1 MKTFTD
7 TQKKWA
13 MASALLLVLGFNV
26 SFNQHTGGIAS
37 MDMASEAD
45 DVIPGK
51 ITTSK
56 GVANVKYIK
65 TGDKE
70 VLALVPK
77 LTEGKGYCEECGFK
91 QYTLNVAFDKNT
103 KDIDSLN
110 VALMAKIEEGDKVVK
125 APPAPAKEKEEVEA
139 PEAQVKKVKAKLTFT
154 EKVLKKC
161 GTAKDDADTLDC
173 RINEIS
179 AVLSDEKVDQK
190 EVASFY
196 GKYVQQTLAKAI
208 ASDDQ
213 TVNQSGLDQ
222 LTSLQDNLITE
233 KGWKELRQRMGM
245 TLAASIGYA
254 GNTVKTF
261 YTNYQ
266 TAINAKDLNA
276 SSYWMNMYQNGQNS
290 VYAAKN
296 NFANIQTSWA
306 NNSLREQSIS
316 YGDLNPVVWAYTNNA
331 DQIFNQLVS
340 SPQNYNFVNGQLIT
354 SGPMNPANPSIP
366 GTITNPGTVLIQ
378 QPDGTLLAPRL
389 APGRGVGVSTNGA
402 QVVVPNLVPSTSVPA
417 TSSQGVQYIAVP
429 MSAMSGRVSGTRAQ

>member
-1 MKTFTD
+1 MKTFTY

-26 SFNQHTGGIAS
+26 SFNTHTGGIAA
-37 MDMASEAD
+37 MDLASEAG
-45 DVIPGK
+45 DVIPSK

-77 LTEGKGYCEECGFK
+77 VTEGKGYCEDCGFT

-110 VALMAKIEEGDKVVK
+110 VALMAKIEEDKAEKVV
-125 APPAPAKEKEEVEA
+125 AAPAKEKEEVA
-139 PEAQVKKVKAKLTFT
+139 PEAEVKKVKAKLTFT

-161 GTAKDDADTLDC
+161 GADKDDAEAVDC
-173 RINEIS
+173 RLTEIS
-179 AVLSDEKVDQK
+179 SVLADEKVDQK
-190 EVASFY
+190 EVATFY
-196 GKYVQQTLAKAI
+196 GKYVQQSLAKAI

-213 TVNQSGLDQ
+213 NENQTALDQ
-222 LTSLQDNLITE
+222 LTALQDNLITE
-233 KGWKELRQRMGM
+233 KGWKELRQRMGL

-266 TAINAKDLNA
+266 TAINTNDLNA
-276 SSYWMNMYQNGQNS
+276 SSYWMNMYQQGQNN
-290 VYAAKN
+290 VFAAKN
-296 NFANIQTSWA
+296 NFANIQTTWA

-316 YGDLNPVVWAYTNNA
+316 YADLNNIVWSYSNPA

-340 SPQNYNFVNGQLIT
+340 SPQNYNFVNGQLLT
-354 SGPMNPANPSIP
+354 SAPVNPANPGIP
-366 GTITNPGTVLIQ
+366 GTISNPGTVIIQ
-378 QPDGTLLAPRL
+378 QPDGSLLAPRL
-389 APGRGVGVSTNGA
+389 APGRGVGVINGN
-402 QVVVPNLVPSTSVPA
+402 QVVVPTLVPSSSVPA
-417 TSSQGVQYIAVP
+417 TTSPGVQYIAVP
-429 MSAMSGRVSGTRAQ
+429 ASLSERVGAIRAQ